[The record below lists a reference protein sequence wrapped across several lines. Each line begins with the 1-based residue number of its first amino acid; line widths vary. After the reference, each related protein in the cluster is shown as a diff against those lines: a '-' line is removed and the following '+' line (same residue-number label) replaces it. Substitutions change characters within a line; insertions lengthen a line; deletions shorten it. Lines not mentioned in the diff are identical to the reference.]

1 MSGLLAITFLFAS
14 AMWIFA
20 RNIISFLNSGAE
32 DMYKLSDKLNKTK
45 TSKWAKKL

>member
-1 MSGLLAITFLFAS
+1 MSGLLAIIFLVAS
-14 AMWIFA
+14 VMWLLA
-20 RNIISFLNSGAE
+20 RGIISLLNSGSS